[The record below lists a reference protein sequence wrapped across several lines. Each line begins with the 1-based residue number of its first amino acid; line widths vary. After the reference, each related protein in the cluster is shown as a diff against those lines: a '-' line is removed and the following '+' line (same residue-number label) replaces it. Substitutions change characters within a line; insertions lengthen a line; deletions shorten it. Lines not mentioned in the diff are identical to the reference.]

1 MNIVMSMWTKP
12 CIDNKKHGY
21 GSVEDMINSLIVSV
35 NVAKKHYNEIH
46 FYTDK
51 IGYEWITPH
60 LHLLPFTKID
70 VCLNEIDWLDDN
82 YWSLSKLYVYQKQTE
97 PFIHI
102 DNDVFL
108 WDRFPDVLMEKDFF
122 FQEVENFY
130 GVHFEFYKHGLR
142 LYSKSIP
149 KEIEVLGAAF
159 NCGVFACITPKA
171 VNLMKKYYE
180 YGYQFV
186 KNTNQI
192 VTLSVEPES
201 QRWLGTVI
209 IEQVFIYSLVVGN
222 PEFTWDVFL
231 TQFDGGKWAPKM
243 IYNFRYS
250 HMVAHNKRNPIIT
263 NKIKERVF
271 LKDWN

>member
-12 CIDNKKHGY
+12 CIGNQKHGFN
-21 GSVEDMINSLIVSV
+21 SVEDMINSLIVSV

-51 IGYEWITPH
+51 VGYEWITPF

-70 VCLNEIDWLDDN
+70 VCLNEIDWLDAK
-82 YWSLSKLYVYQKQTE
+82 YWSLSKLYVYQKQIE

-108 WDRFPDVLMEKDFF
+108 WDKFPEELMTKDFF
-122 FQEVENFY
+122 FQEIE
-130 GVHFEFYKHGLR
+130 EFSNGMFS
-142 LYSKSIP
+142 LYSEGLKTYGKSIP
-149 KEIEVLGAAF
+149 KDIKVLDAAF
-159 NCGVFACITPKA
+159 NCGVFACVTPKA
-171 VNLMKKYYE
+171 ISLMGKYYD

-186 KNTNQI
+186 KNTDELQFSFI
-192 VTLSVEPES
+192 ES
-201 QRWLGTVI
+201 QSGRWLATVI

-231 TQFDGGKWAPKM
+231 GNSPNRNVS
-243 IYNFRYS
+243 YNFRYS
-250 HMVAHNKRNPIIT
+250 HMLAHSKRNPIIA

-271 LKDWN
+271 CKDWN